1 MVAGLTGG
9 IGSGKTTVAKLF
21 ELLGCAVFE
30 SDEVARSVYYQ
41 PEIKSKVIQLLGPE
55 SYSSDTCIDKKF
67 ISTKIFSDT
76 DLLQQLNAIIHPAVI
91 AKSKQFIAE
100 HPNKLIIK
108 ETALL
113 FEAHLEKDV
122 DKIILVVAKDE
133 TRIKRVMQRDGLTH
147 EEVEK
152 KIKSQLPQS
161 EKIKKADF
169 IIYNDETEL
178 VIPQVIKIYKALNE
192 LPRRR

>member
-9 IGSGKTTVAKLF
+9 IGSGKTTVARLF

-30 SDEVARSVYYQ
+30 SDKVAQAIYFK
-41 PEIKSKVIQLLGPE
+41 PEIKSKVIQLLGSE
-55 SYSSDTCIDKKF
+55 SYLSANSIDKKF
-67 ISTKIFSDT
+67 ISSKIFSDT
-76 DLLQQLNAIIHPAVI
+76 GLLQQLNAIIHPAVI
-91 AKSKQFIAE
+91 AKSNQFIKE
-100 HPNKLIIK
+100 HSGKLIIK

-113 FEAHLEKDV
+113 FEAHLEKTV
-122 DKIILVVAKDE
+122 DAIILVVANDE
-133 TRIKRVMQRDGLTH
+133 TRIRRVMQRDGLTH

-169 IIYNDETEL
+169 IIYNEETEL
-178 VIPQVIKIYKALNE
+178 VIPQVIKIYEALISKTNA
-192 LPRRR
+192 

>member
-9 IGSGKTTVAKLF
+9 IGSGKSTVAKLF

-30 SDEVARSVYYQ
+30 SDDVARDVYFE
-41 PEIKSKVIQLLGPE
+41 PEIKSKVIELLGSE
-55 SYSSDTCIDKKF
+55 SYRSPTSIDKKF
-67 ISTKIFSDT
+67 ISSKIFSDT
-76 DLLQQLNAIIHPAVI
+76 QLLQQLNAIIHPAVI
-91 AKSKQFIAE
+91 AKSKQFIKE
-100 HPNKLIIK
+100 HPNQLVIK

-113 FEAHLEKDV
+113 FEAHLENEVDV
-122 DKIILVVAKDE
+122 IILVVANDE
-133 TRIKRVMQRDGLTH
+133 LRINRVMQRDGLTRG
-147 EEVEK
+147 EVEK

-178 VIPQVIKIYKALNE
+178 VIPQVVKIYEALTRKTNA
-192 LPRRR
+192 

>member
-9 IGSGKTTVAKLF
+9 IGSGKSTVAKLF

-30 SDEVARSVYYQ
+30 SDDVARDVYFE
-41 PEIKSKVIQLLGPE
+41 PEIKSKVIELLGSE
-55 SYSSDTCIDKKF
+55 SYRSPTSIDKKF
-67 ISTKIFSDT
+67 ISSKIFSDT
-76 DLLQQLNAIIHPAVI
+76 QLLQQLNAIIHPAVI
-91 AKSKQFIAE
+91 AKSKQFIKE
-100 HPNKLIIK
+100 HPNQLVIK

-113 FEAHLEKDV
+113 FEAHLENEVDV
-122 DKIILVVAKDE
+122 IILVVANDE
-133 TRIKRVMQRDGLTH
+133 LRINRVMQRDGLTRG
-147 EEVEK
+147 EVEK

-178 VIPQVIKIYKALNE
+178 VIPQVIKIYEALTRKTNA
-192 LPRRR
+192 